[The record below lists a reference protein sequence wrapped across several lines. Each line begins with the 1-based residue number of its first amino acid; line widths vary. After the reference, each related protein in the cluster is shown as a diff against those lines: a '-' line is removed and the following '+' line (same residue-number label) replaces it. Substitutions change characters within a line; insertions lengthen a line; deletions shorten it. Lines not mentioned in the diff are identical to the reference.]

1 MIPVFTEAEHYQYW
15 AAHFAGEAFLKHCV
29 ASVHVEAK
37 ADEEFWRK
45 IFRHY
50 VADKE
55 FNFISGS
62 STPKGTVATGVS
74 HCLKYKPYLSK
85 HFFICIDS
93 DYRYLMQEKGF
104 TPAQYVIQ
112 TYTYSIENHF
122 CYAAQ
127 LNELSEKQLQIKNTI
142 FDFDRFLKAYSQAMY
157 EVLIWHLYLLK
168 RGEEAFPKH
177 DFTQLLNLL
186 QSAHNYDVANNGKA
200 VLDLL
205 EQRCKDKITELKQ
218 QFPTVNIDDEKTYF
232 TTLGLTPDT
241 AYLYVRGHNLYD
253 LVCALGNSVT
263 EKLLEQEKQRL
274 EPNKPAITQ
283 MYAFALK
290 RTFKFSLDNHL
301 VFEPPYHAM
310 QKIGQDIATL
320 LG

>member
-45 IFRHY
+45 IFRYY
-50 VADKE
+50 VVGKD
-55 FNFISGS
+55 FNFISES
-62 STPKGTVATGVS
+62 STPKGTVATGVN

-112 TYTYSIENHF
+112 TYTYSIENHL

-127 LNELSEKQLQIKNTI
+127 LNDLSEKQLQIKNTV
-142 FDFDRFLKAYSQAMY
+142 FDFELFLNAYSKIIY
-157 EVLIWHLYLLK
+157 EVLILHLYFLK
-168 RGEEAFPKH
+168 RDEEVFPKR
-177 DFTQLLNLL
+177 DFFQLLNLL
-186 QSAHNYDVANNGKA
+186 QSVPDYDVVNNGKA

-205 EQRCKDKITELKQ
+205 EQRCKDKIAELKKR
-218 QFPTVNIDDEKTYF
+218 FPTVNVEAEKEYNS
-232 TTLGLTPDT
+232 TLGLTPDT

-253 LVCALGNSVT
+253 LVCALGNNVT
-263 EKLLEQEKQRL
+263 EKLLEQEKQQL
-274 EPNKPAITQ
+274 EPDKPAITK
-283 MYAFALK
+283 MYAFASK
-290 RTFKFSLDNHL
+290 RSFKFSLDNHL
-301 VFEPPYHAM
+301 VFEPYLAM
-310 QKIGQDIATL
+310 KKIGQDIAIL
-320 LG
+320 LS